1 MAKSES
7 ITFQSVAKFC
17 NDMTGAGNKPSV
29 RKLHAQLGGSHSTL
43 TEFLNQWRTQQ
54 ALAHSNA
61 NELSEEFNQA
71 LLAEFSRVTESVKE
85 KSKLLLTEKDEQLTE
100 ARELLA
106 EYEGKLVA
114 LEKILKESKDK
125 AQSAQLVL
133 EKKLAVA
140 EGDAHSAKHREKELQ
155 NKLDALI
162 EKCHQAELRAVIAET
177 KTAEFNKRESR
188 EQERKNK

>member
-1 MAKSES
+1 MAKSDP
-7 ITFQSVAKFC
+7 ITFQSVAKLC
-17 NDMTGAGNKPSV
+17 NDMVGAGNKPSV

-61 NELSEEFNQA
+61 NELSGEFNQA

-85 KSKLLLTEKDEQLTE
+85 KSKLLLTEKEEQLTE

-106 EYEGKLVA
+106 EYEGKLVT
-114 LEKILKESKDK
+114 LEKTLKESKEK
-125 AQSAQLVL
+125 VQSAQLVL

-140 EGDAHSAKHREKELQ
+140 EGDAQSAKNREKELQ
-155 NKLDALI
+155 NKLDAMI
-162 EKCHQAELRAVIAET
+162 EKCHRAELRAAIAET
-177 KTAEFNKRESR
+177 KSAEYNRREGMGVES
-188 EQERKNK
+188 KNK